1 MNSLGVKKIGK
12 TMRFFSKNQ
21 MRQAKFNARRRAERN
36 VTRKQKRA
44 MVQAAIQNNG
54 PVLGPINE
62 KKLYED
68 EDYPYEIV
76 NKFCKFVKRLQIM
89 EEKEFA
95 KPDPNQDILNK
106 IAMFK
111 QDMAEMI
118 INNYRREAPVMAA
131 LVENVGMNAPAPP
144 RNNLEF
150 NDELAKLMKGLA
162 FT

>member
-21 MRQAKFNARRRAERN
+21 MRQAKLNARRRAERN

-54 PVLGPINE
+54 PVLGAINE

-89 EEKEFA
+89 EEKEYA

-131 LVENVGMNAPAPP
+131 LVENIGMNAPAPA

-150 NDELAKLMKGLA
+150 NDELAKLMKGLT